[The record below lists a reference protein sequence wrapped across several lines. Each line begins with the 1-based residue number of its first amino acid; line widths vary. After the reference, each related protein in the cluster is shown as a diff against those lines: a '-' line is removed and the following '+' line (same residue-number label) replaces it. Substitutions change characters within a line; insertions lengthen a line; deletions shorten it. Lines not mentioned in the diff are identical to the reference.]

1 MTTSDRSFTPTAFR
15 LLAVERG
22 VDIAC
27 CFEAPGLMNEDFD
40 KPDKLIT
47 VAQCISFGSCVVRK
61 INVERAPGRLFKLIW
76 NLGAG
81 DGLVL
86 FRFSRS
92 MLDMLQ
98 LYTTYGRIFSVAEV
112 ELKLSETT
120 VEIIQRPANGDEDFA
135 SISFVNLLLL
145 MQIARMAAQVEINP
159 SDVTLAFAPQNDP
172 DLADFLPDV
181 EVKLGSVNAMT
192 FPLAVAKMPFLTED
206 RQMINGLFPQFE
218 RRLAMINGHRDLV
231 EELRSAIREDL
242 SSGDVRIGKMANLLG
257 VGTRTLQR
265 RLNAAGTK
273 FSQVVDEERRDL
285 VQTLLARGRVAKAE
299 IAFRVGYRDINSLYR
314 ALSRWRA
321 SGL

>member
-27 CFEAPGLMNEDFD
+27 CFEAAGLMNEEFD

-98 LYTTYGRIFSVAEV
+98 LYTTYGRIFSLAEV

-159 SDVTLAFAPQNDP
+159 
-172 DLADFLPDV
+172 
-181 EVKLGSVNAMT
+181 
-192 FPLAVAKMPFLTED
+192 
-206 RQMINGLFPQFE
+206 
-218 RRLAMINGHRDLV
+218 
-231 EELRSAIREDL
+231 
-242 SSGDVRIGKMANLLG
+242 
-257 VGTRTLQR
+257 
-265 RLNAAGTK
+265 
-273 FSQVVDEERRDL
+273 
-285 VQTLLARGRVAKAE
+285 
-299 IAFRVGYRDINSLYR
+299 
-314 ALSRWRA
+314 
-321 SGL
+321 